1 MLITVITPLYNGL
14 EFLEECVDS
23 VIAQTYKE
31 WEMIIAVNG
40 HGEDGG
46 AVNVRAR
53 EIAGRDVAGR
63 VRVVVQ
69 SPTAVKGK
77 VASLNAIVNEA
88 RGEWICLLDAD
99 DVWLPTKLEE
109 QIAALRGPAK
119 NCAVVGTACQYF
131 GDMGGSPA
139 VRAGI
144 LQFHDFLQSNH
155 VINSSAMIHRSYC
168 RWRDGYG
175 MEDYDMWLRITAAGG
190 FIYNVWNV
198 LIKHRIHSGSAF
210 NSAGHKPELL
220 QADFKAVGL
229 LAATW
234 AMT

>member
-1 MLITVITPLYNGL
+1 MLVSILTPLYNGV

-23 VIAQTYKE
+23 VVTQTYTD

-46 AVNVRAR
+46 AVATKAR
-53 EIAGRDVAGR
+53 EIAAKDVGGRI
-63 VRVVVQ
+63 RVVVQ
-69 SPTAVKGK
+69 PKVSGK
-77 VASLNAIVNEA
+77 VASLNVIMGEA
-88 RGEWICLLDAD
+88 RGEWICLLDVD
-99 DVWLPTKLEE
+99 DLWLPTKLEE

-119 NCAVVGTACQYF
+119 NCAVIGTCCQYF
-131 GDMGGSPA
+131 GTMGGKPSIR
-139 VRAGI
+139 VGMLNFR
-144 LQFHDFLQSNH
+144 DFLQSNE

-190 FIYNVWNV
+190 YIYNVWNV
-198 LIKHRIHSGSAF
+198 LVKHRIHPASAF

-220 QADFKAVGL
+220 RADFKAAALIG
-229 LAATW
+229 ATW
-234 AMT
+234 TT